1 MLSISIHNASFYSHH
16 GLFTEEKIIGGEFEV
31 NLTVTYLP
39 EQSVIEKIEETIN
52 YATLYEIVKKR
63 MAKATPLL
71 ETIAMELHQ
80 EIVHLFPLVKH
91 ITVIIEKKNPPISN
105 FIGSTMVN
113 FSKDY

>member
-16 GLFTEEKIIGGEFEV
+16 GLFAEEKIIGGQFEV

-39 EQSVIEKIEETIN
+39 EQDVIKKIEETIN

-80 EIVHLFPLVKH
+80 EIINLFPFVSH
-91 ITVIIEKKNPPISN
+91 IAVTIEKKHPPITH
-105 FIGSTMVN
+105 FIGSTCVT
-113 FSKDY
+113 FSKEY